1 MESILLNKKT
11 SEINL
16 DNISKGLVLIISKY
30 EDKGDVLFE
39 REDADKFNQARVQ
52 IYEGN
57 SYDIELKF
65 SEVGKINN
73 FIFAKGLPYIK
84 RRIGNKSLGTLSPNY
99 FVGTLT
105 IPIYQKIEDKEQ
117 KVGSTQIE
125 VRSEKTDY
133 DSEYQIMLEDIASY
147 CVDLLFQVDSPI
159 NQSFESDL
167 NQLDERAIYQ
177 RFIFVKSLIDS
188 KEFDESIQKIISNP
202 STKWEQE
209 LQEKDIRNI
218 KRFSSRNIRE
228 LASKPNRVKLD
239 NSIGN
244 LNSIPLKITSSRKIE
259 SIDTP
264 ENRFV
269 KHAISVFLTFSEE
282 CERLLINYSN
292 KGNKDKS
299 KLVISSEAKDARR
312 VIEKLDNVLN
322 QRFFQEISRPD
333 TLKINSPVLQ
343 RRSGYREI
351 LNSWLKFDLAAK
363 LVWEGGDDVFSG
375 GKKNVAAL
383 YEYWLFFVLLDI
395 VKTKFNIESDIHKNL
410 GINNL
415 ITADK
420 SGLGLNLI
428 SGKETSLKGIY
439 KGFNGLGRNYNVSFS
454 FNKTFSVIADYNEKK
469 QGSWTIPFRPDYTL
483 SIWPFDLT
491 DFEAEK
497 SESIVHI
504 HFDSKYKVK
513 LKGFEDVDE
522 NFNSDLNNNNS
533 QIENIEKKLTDDKE
547 SERQDTY
554 NNVDIYKMHAYKDAI
569 RRTGGAYIL
578 YPGNSKSS
586 PPFKG
591 FHELLPGLGAF
602 AILPRKDRL
611 KTVNDYP
618 DLVSFITELIQ
629 HFDDRLTQRERLS
642 VNVSKIFNEKLN
654 FKSNK
659 IIPEYIDRSNKEKLI
674 PADTSILIGYYRSQI
689 YLDWFLEN
697 SKYNIRFGDKRYA
710 ITKEMISA
718 DFLLLYSLETSNC
731 IFLKITGRNPE
742 VYTKQDLI
750 SLNYPNPTSQN
761 YLIYDTSSEG
771 IKELDD
777 LNIQNS
783 DIENIKETFSHN
795 EEKNSS
801 LPFAITFE
809 QLLFYLNKQ

>member
-1 MESILLNKKT
+1 MESILINKET
-11 SEINL
+11 AEINL
-16 DNISKGLVLIISKY
+16 DNIAKGLVLSISKY
-30 EDKGDVLFE
+30 ENKGNVLFE
-39 REDADKFNQARVQ
+39 REDAYKYNQARVQ

-65 SEVGKINN
+65 SKLNTTNN
-73 FIFAKGLPYIK
+73 FILANNKSYIK

-105 IPIYQKIEDKEQ
+105 IPIYQKIDNEEKE
-117 KVGSTQIE
+117 VGTTQIE

-147 CVDLLFQVDSPI
+147 CTDLLFQVDSPI

-167 NQLDERAIYQ
+167 QQLDERAVYQ
-177 RFIFVKSLIDS
+177 RFVFVKALIDS

-218 KRFSSRNIRE
+218 KRFTSRNIRE

-239 NSIGN
+239 KNIGN
-244 LNSIPLKITSSRKIE
+244 LNSIPLKITSPRKIE

-292 KGNKDKS
+292 KANKDKS

-322 QRFFQEISRPD
+322 QRFFQDISRPD

-383 YEYWLFFVLLDI
+383 YEYWLFFILLDI
-395 VKTKFNIESDIHKNL
+395 VKTKFNIESDIHKSL
-410 GINNL
+410 AINNL
-415 ITADK
+415 IIADK
-420 SGLGLNLI
+420 NGLGLNLI

-439 KGFNGLGRNYNVSFS
+439 KGFNGIGRNYNVSFS
-454 FNKTFSVIADYNEKK
+454 FNKTFSVSADYNEKK

-483 SIWPFDLT
+483 SIWPFDLS
-491 DFEAEK
+491 DIEAEK
-497 SESIVHI
+497 NESIVHI

-513 LKGFEDVDE
+513 LKGFEEVDE
-522 NFNSDLNNNNS
+522 HFNSELKNIDDE
-533 QIENIEKKLTDDKE
+533 IEDTEKKLTENKE
-547 SERQDTY
+547 FERQDTY
-554 NNVDIYKMHAYKDAI
+554 NNVDVYKMHAYKDAI

-611 KTVNDYP
+611 KSPNDYP
-618 DLVSFITELIQ
+618 ELVSFITELFN
-629 HFDDRLTQRERLS
+629 HFDDRLTQRERFT
-642 VNVSKIFNEKLN
+642 VNVSKIFKDKLN

-659 IIPEYIDRSNKEKLI
+659 IIPEYLDDINKEKLI
-674 PADTSILIGYYRSQI
+674 PADTSILIGFYRSQI
-689 YLDWFLEN
+689 YLDWFLKN

-718 DFLLLYSLETSNC
+718 DFLLLYSLESTNC

-742 VYTKQDLI
+742 VYTKQDL
-750 SLNYPNPTSQN
+750 LNLDYPNPTAEN
-761 YLIYDTSSEG
+761 YLIYEILNNG
-771 IKELDD
+771 VKELEN

-783 DIENIKETFSHN
+783 DIENIKEVFSLN
-795 EEKNSS
+795 EEKNSA

>member
-1 MESILLNKKT
+1 MESILINKET
-11 SEINL
+11 AEINL
-16 DNISKGLVLIISKY
+16 DNIAKGLVLSISKY
-30 EDKGDVLFE
+30 ENKGNVLFE
-39 REDADKFNQARVQ
+39 REDAYKYNQARVQ

-65 SEVGKINN
+65 SKLNTTNN
-73 FIFAKGLPYIK
+73 FILANNKSYIK

-105 IPIYQKIEDKEQ
+105 IPIYQKIDNDEKE
-117 KVGSTQIE
+117 VGTTQIE

-147 CVDLLFQVDSPI
+147 CTDLLFQVDSPI

-167 NQLDERAIYQ
+167 QQLDERAVYQ
-177 RFIFVKSLIDS
+177 RFVFVKALIDS

-218 KRFSSRNIRE
+218 KRFTSRNIRE

-239 NSIGN
+239 KNIGN
-244 LNSIPLKITSSRKIE
+244 LNSIPLKITSPRKIE

-322 QRFFQEISRPD
+322 QRFFQDISRPD
-333 TLKINSPVLQ
+333 TLKINSPVLH

-395 VKTKFNIESDIHKNL
+395 VKTKFNIESDIHKSL
-410 GINNL
+410 EINNL

-428 SGKETSLKGIY
+428 SGKETALKGIY
-439 KGFNGLGRNYNVSFS
+439 KGLGRSYNVCFS
-454 FNKTFSVIADYNEKK
+454 FNKTFSVSADYNEKK

-491 DFEAEK
+491 NIEAEK
-497 SESIVHI
+497 NESIVHI

-513 LKGFEDVDE
+513 LKGFEEVDE
-522 NFNSDLNNNNS
+522 HFNSDLNNNNN

-578 YPGNSKSS
+578 YPGNSKST

-602 AILPRKDRL
+602 AILPREDRL
-611 KTVNDYP
+611 KSANDYP
-618 DLVSFITELIQ
+618 ELVSFITDLIQ

-642 VNVSKIFNEKLN
+642 VNVSKIFKEKLN

-659 IIPEYIDRSNKEKLI
+659 IIPEYLDGINKEKLI

-689 YLDWFLEN
+689 YLDWFLKN

-731 IFLKITGRNPE
+731 IFLKIKGRNPE
-742 VYTKQDLI
+742 VYTKQDL
-750 SLNYPNPTSQN
+750 LNLDYPNPTTPN
-761 YLIYDTSSEG
+761 YLIYEILNYG
-771 IKELDD
+771 VKELEN

-783 DIENIKETFSHN
+783 DIENIKKVFSHN
-795 EEKNSS
+795 EEKNNS

>member
-1 MESILLNKKT
+1 MESMLINKET
-11 SEINL
+11 TEINL
-16 DNISKGLVLIISKY
+16 DNIEKGLVLIISKS
-30 EDKGDVLFE
+30 ENKGNVLFE
-39 REDADKFNQARVQ
+39 REDAIKFNQARVQ

-65 SEVGKINN
+65 SELDKINN
-73 FIFAKGLPYIK
+73 YILPKDKSYIK
-84 RRIGNKSLGTLSPNY
+84 RRVSNKSLGTLSPNY

-105 IPIYQKIEDKEQ
+105 IPIYQKTENNEQ
-117 KVGSTQIE
+117 IVGTTQIE

-167 NQLDERAIYQ
+167 QKLDERAVYQ
-177 RFIFVKSLIDS
+177 RFVFVKALIDS

-209 LQEKDIRNI
+209 LQEKDVRNL
-218 KRFSSRNIRE
+218 KRFNSRNIRE
-228 LASKPNRVKLD
+228 LASKPNRVKLYK
-239 NSIGN
+239 SIGG
-244 LNSIPLKITSSRKIE
+244 LKSIPLKITSSRKIE

-269 KHAISVFLTFSEE
+269 KHAISVFLAFSEE
-282 CERLLINYSN
+282 CERLLITYSN
-292 KGNKDKS
+292 KTKKDKS
-299 KLVISSEAKDARR
+299 KLIISNEAIDARR

-322 QRFFQEISRPD
+322 QRFFQDISRPD

-351 LNSWLKFDLAAK
+351 LNSWLKFDLSAK
-363 LVWEGGDDVFSG
+363 LVWKGGDDVYSG

-395 VKTKFNIESDIHKNL
+395 VKTKFKIESDAHKDSV
-410 GINNL
+410 INNL

-428 SGKETSLKGIY
+428 SGKETSLNGIY
-439 KGFNGLGRNYNVSFS
+439 KGPGRNYNVCFS
-454 FNKTFSVIADYNEKK
+454 FNKTFSVSADYNDKK

-483 SIWPFDLT
+483 SIWPFDLS
-491 DFEAEK
+491 DIEAEK
-497 SESIVHI
+497 NESIVHI

-513 LKGFEDVDE
+513 LKGFEEVNE
-522 NFNSDLNNNNS
+522 NFNLESEDKIN
-533 QIENIEKKLTDDKE
+533 QVENLEKKITQDKE
-547 SERQDTY
+547 FERQDTY

-611 KTVNDYP
+611 KSPNDYP
-618 DLVSFITELIQ
+618 ELVSFITELIN
-629 HFDDRLTQRERLS
+629 HFDDRLSQRERFS
-642 VNVSKIFNEKLN
+642 FNISKIFKEKRN
-654 FKSNK
+654 FNSTKT
-659 IIPEYIDRSNKEKLI
+659 IPEYIDRSNKEKLI
-674 PADTSILIGYYRSQI
+674 PAETSILVGYYRSKT
-689 YLDWFLEN
+689 YLDWFLKN
-697 SKYNIRFGDKRYA
+697 NKYNIRFGDKRYA

-718 DFLLLYSLETSNC
+718 DFLLLYNSDSPNC
-731 IFLKITGRNPE
+731 IFLRISGNNPKI
-742 VYTKQDLI
+742 YAKQDLI
-750 SLNYPNPTSQN
+750 SLNYPNPTAEN
-761 YLIYDTSSEG
+761 YLIYDLSNKDA
-771 IKELDD
+771 KELED
-777 LNIQNS
+777 LNILNS
-783 DIENIKETFSHN
+783 DIVKIKEQFSHN
-795 EEKNSS
+795 EDKNCA

-809 QLLFYLNKQ
+809 QLLFYLNKE

>member
-1 MESILLNKKT
+1 MESILLNKET
-11 SEINL
+11 AEINL
-16 DNISKGLVLIISKY
+16 DNISKGLVLIISTY
-30 EDKGDVLFE
+30 ENKGNVLFE

-65 SEVGKINN
+65 NEAGKTNT
-73 FIFAKGLPYIK
+73 FILAKGLPYIK

-117 KVGSTQIE
+117 SVGTTQIE

-167 NQLDERAIYQ
+167 QQLDERAVYQ
-177 RFIFVKSLIDS
+177 RFVFVKALIDS

-228 LASKPNRVKLD
+228 LTSKPNRVKLD
-239 NSIGN
+239 KSIGN

-322 QRFFQEISRPD
+322 QRFFQDISRPD

-395 VKTKFNIESDIHKNL
+395 VKTKFNIESDIHKSL
-410 GINNL
+410 AINNL

-420 SGLGLNLI
+420 CGLGLNLI
-428 SGKETSLKGIY
+428 SGKETALKGIY
-439 KGFNGLGRNYNVSFS
+439 KGLGRNYNVCFS
-454 FNKTFSVIADYNEKK
+454 FNKTFSVSADYNEKK

-491 DFEAEK
+491 NIEAEK
-497 SESIVHI
+497 NESIVHI

-513 LKGFEDVDE
+513 LKGFEEVDE
-522 NFNSDLNNNNS
+522 HFNSDLKNNNNK
-533 QIENIEKKLTDDKE
+533 IENVEKKLTDDKE

-611 KTVNDYP
+611 KTANDYP
-618 DLVSFITELIQ
+618 ELVSFITDLIQ
-629 HFDDRLTQRERLS
+629 HFDDRLTQRERFS
-642 VNVSKIFNEKLN
+642 VNANKIFKEKLN

-659 IIPEYIDRSNKEKLI
+659 SIPEYLDGNNKEKLI

-697 SKYNIRFGDKRYA
+697 SKYNIRFGDTRYA
-710 ITKEMISA
+710 FTKEMISA
-718 DFLLLYSLETSNC
+718 DFLLLYSLETTNC

-742 VYTKQDLI
+742 VYTKQDL
-750 SLNYPNPTSQN
+750 LNLDYPNPTTSN
-761 YLIYDTSSEG
+761 YLIYEILNHSV
-771 IKELDD
+771 KELED
-777 LNIQNS
+777 LNIENS
-783 DIENIKETFSHN
+783 DIEKVKEKFSHN
-795 EEKNSS
+795 EDKKSL

-809 QLLFYLNKQ
+809 ELLIYLEEKK

>member
-1 MESILLNKKT
+1 MESILINKET
-11 SEINL
+11 AEINL
-16 DNISKGLVLIISKY
+16 DNIAKGLVLSISKY
-30 EDKGDVLFE
+30 ENKGNVLFE
-39 REDADKFNQARVQ
+39 REDAYKYNQARVQ

-65 SEVGKINN
+65 SKLNTTNN
-73 FIFAKGLPYIK
+73 FILANNKSYIK

-105 IPIYQKIEDKEQ
+105 IPIYQKIDNDEKE
-117 KVGSTQIE
+117 VGTTQIE

-147 CVDLLFQVDSPI
+147 CTDLLFQVDSPI

-167 NQLDERAIYQ
+167 QQLDERAVYQ
-177 RFIFVKSLIDS
+177 RFVFVKALIDS

-218 KRFSSRNIRE
+218 KRFTSRNIRE

-239 NSIGN
+239 KNIGN
-244 LNSIPLKITSSRKIE
+244 LNSIPLKITSPRKIE

-322 QRFFQEISRPD
+322 QRFFQDISRPD
-333 TLKINSPVLQ
+333 TLKINSPVLH

-395 VKTKFNIESDIHKNL
+395 VKTKFNIESDIHKSL
-410 GINNL
+410 EINNL

-428 SGKETSLKGIY
+428 SGKETALKGIY
-439 KGFNGLGRNYNVSFS
+439 KGLGRSYNVCFS
-454 FNKTFSVIADYNEKK
+454 FNKTFSVSADYNEKK

-491 DFEAEK
+491 NIEAEK
-497 SESIVHI
+497 NESIVHI

-513 LKGFEDVDE
+513 LKGFEEVDE
-522 NFNSDLNNNNS
+522 HFNSDLNNNNN

-578 YPGNSKSS
+578 YPGNSKST

-602 AILPRKDRL
+602 AILPREDRL
-611 KTVNDYP
+611 KSANDYP
-618 DLVSFITELIQ
+618 ELVSFITDLIQ

-642 VNVSKIFNEKLN
+642 VNVSKIFKEKLN

-659 IIPEYIDRSNKEKLI
+659 IIPEYLDGINKEKLI

-689 YLDWFLEN
+689 YLDWFLKN

-731 IFLKITGRNPE
+731 IFLKIKGRNPE
-742 VYTKQDLI
+742 VYTKQDL
-750 SLNYPNPTSQN
+750 LNLDYPNPTTPN
-761 YLIYDTSSEG
+761 YLIYEILNYG
-771 IKELDD
+771 VKELEN

-783 DIENIKETFSHN
+783 DIENIKKAFSHN